1 MSPQRYSFLGMVLQ
15 KCRVAGVFVAVGAG
29 GAAPAVLLSQNGEDC
44 LPIYIGLWEA
54 ISINSAINGDV
65 PPRPLTHDLFIEFL
79 NRFGITLRGLSIDS
93 LEEGVFY
100 GNLIL
105 ASDHHEESM
114 DCRPSDGIAL
124 AIRCNAEI
132 MVESS
137 VLEGSKVSRETL
149 SNLVDLNSYLFG

>member
-1 MSPQRYSFLGMVLQ
+1 MVLE
-15 KCRVAGVFVAVGAG
+15 KCRVQGVFVSVGTG
-29 GAAPAVLLSQNGEDC
+29 GAAPTVLLSRDGTDC

-54 ISINSAINGDV
+54 IAINSAINGDI
-65 PPRPLTHDLFIEFL
+65 PPRPLTHDLFIDFL
-79 NRFGITLRGLSIDS
+79 NRFGITLRELSIDC
-93 LEEGVFY
+93 LEDGVFY

-105 ASDHHEESM
+105 SSDHHVERM

-137 VLEGSKVSRETL
+137 VLEASKVSREDL
-149 SNLVDLNSYLFG
+149 SNLVDLNRYLFG